1 MGGRE
6 EGEYTS
12 ERAGGVELAAAAA
25 VRRLHGSNDSNDY
38 ELVTSPRCEIVN
50 SDVRHGKNSH
60 KFVLQWEPLIN

>member
-25 VRRLHGSNDSNDY
+25 VRRLHGSNDTNDY
-38 ELVTSPRCEIVN
+38 ELLLGNQSQMRN
-50 SDVRHGKNSH
+50 S
-60 KFVLQWEPLIN
+60 KF

>member
-50 SDVRHGKNSH
+50 SRAFAVPRFYRLTGSH
-60 KFVLQWEPLIN
+60 T